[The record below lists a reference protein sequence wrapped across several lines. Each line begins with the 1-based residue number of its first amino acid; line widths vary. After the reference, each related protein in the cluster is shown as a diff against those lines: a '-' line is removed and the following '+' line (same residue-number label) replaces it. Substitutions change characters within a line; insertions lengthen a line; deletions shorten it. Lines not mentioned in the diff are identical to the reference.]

1 MRYLKVI
8 EVPSLLTNH
17 GNVRYV
23 DAESRAINTSIKANG
38 VIILFPED
46 ILTALDS
53 FKIEK
58 EIKRSYKCFKS
69 RFNNVPLKKSLSNCY
84 LIFVYLMGGWGGRI
98 SLGKCDENLVR

>member
-1 MRYLKVI
+1 MA
-8 EVPSLLTNH
+8 LL
-17 GNVRYV
+17 YC
-23 DAESRAINTSIKANG
+23 
-38 VIILFPED
+38 FPED

-53 FKIEK
+53 LKIEK

-84 LIFVYLMGGWGGRI
+84 FIFAYLMGNWGGRI

>member
-1 MRYLKVI
+1 MA
-8 EVPSLLTNH
+8 LL
-17 GNVRYV
+17 YC
-23 DAESRAINTSIKANG
+23 
-38 VIILFPED
+38 FPED

-84 LIFVYLMGGWGGRI
+84 LIFAYLMGGMGREDFV
-98 SLGKCDENLVR
+98 GEM